1 MRKSFRYRI
10 YPTKSQEAALD
21 NQLRLCRGLYNMALD
36 QRIWAYRT
44 QNKSIGYLEQQNQ
57 LPEMKAEFTEY
68 FGVHTHVLQNT
79 LRRLDRAYSRFFS
92 GSGFPRFKNRDR
104 FRTLQ
109 FNNTGFKILGKKLR
123 IAKVG
128 DIRIKLS
135 RPVEGTIKTLSITRN
150 SANQWHVCFSCVVET
165 PPVPQRPVTAEVGLD
180 LGLEKFGTLS
190 DGSMIPNPRH
200 LRGNVKAL
208 VERQRKLARK
218 QKGSKNRG
226 KAKILAAKA
235 YGKVSNQR
243 RDFHFKLSN
252 QLVADYDRIVHEKL
266 NIQAMSRSEV
276 GTVSEPNPES
286 TRKSGLNKS
295 ILDAGWG
302 QFLDILRFKA
312 ENAGVEVVSVNPSF
326 TSQTCSDCGLIAK
339 KDLSV
344 RVHSCE
350 CGLEI
355 DRDLNAAINIL
366 RLGQS
371 RVEVS

>member
-1 MRKSFRYRI
+1 
-10 YPTKSQEAALD
+10 
-21 NQLRLCRGLYNMALD
+21 MALD

-44 QNKSIGYLEQQNQ
+44 QQVSISAFEQMKQ
-57 LPEMKAEFTEY
+57 LTEMKAEFAE
-68 FGVHTHVLQNT
+68 FAQVHSQVLQNT
-79 LRRLDRAYSRFFS
+79 LKKLDTAYSRFF
-92 GSGFPRFKNRDR
+92 GGAGFPRFKNRDR

-109 FNNTGFKILGKKLR
+109 FNNTGFRLLDKKLR
-123 IAKVG
+123 ISKVG
-128 DIRIKLS
+128 DVRIKLS
-135 RPVEGTIKTLSITRN
+135 RPVEGTIKTLVVTRN
-150 SANQWHVCFSCVVET
+150 SANQWHVCFSCVIDT
-165 PPVPQRPVTAEVGLD
+165 PTPQRRPVSTEVGID
-180 LGLEKFGTLS
+180 LGLEKFATLS

-200 LRGNVKAL
+200 QRKNAEAL
-208 VERQRKLARK
+208 AERQRKLARK

-235 YGKVSNQR
+235 YVKVSNQR

-252 QLVADYDRIVHEKL
+252 QLVSDYGRIIHEQL
-266 NIQAMSRSEV
+266 NVQRMSRSEV
-276 GTVSEPNPES
+276 GTITNPNPES
-286 TRKSGLNKS
+286 ARKSGLNKS

-312 ENAGVEVVSVNPSF
+312 ENAGVEVISINPSF
-326 TSQTCSDCGLIAK
+326 TSQTCSDCGLVAK

-344 RVHSCE
+344 RLHSCG

-355 DRDLNAAINIL
+355 DRDWNAAINIL